1 MNYSKAFGNDISK
14 RRVYMSVVFIRAIIL
29 YMLLVFS
36 VRLMGKR
43 QIGELQPSELAV
55 TILIS
60 NIATLPVEDTGTPL
74 LTGII
79 PIITLASLDV
89 IMSWLAIKSRAVRR
103 VMSGTPVIIIRDGKL
118 DQKQMKEIRFTVD
131 DLVESLRGQGI
142 FDISE
147 VQFAVVETTGNL
159 SVYQKYPYRNVTN
172 ADIEAKGKSID
183 PPEIIIADGEPD
195 GDAMKRLTLSM
206 EWIERTL
213 KKEKTAIGDV
223 FLMTVDTDRNY
234 SLIRK
239 ER

>member
-1 MNYSKAFGNDISK
+1 
-14 RRVYMSVVFIRAIIL
+14 MSVVFIRAIIL
-29 YMLLVFS
+29 YALLIFS

-89 IMSWLAIKSRAVRR
+89 IMSWLSIKSRGVRR
-103 VMSGTPVIIIRDGKL
+103 IISGKPAIIIRNGKL
-118 DQKQMKEIRFTVD
+118 DQKQMREIRFTVD

-172 ADIEAKGKSID
+172 ADMEIKGKSID
-183 PPEIIIADGEPD
+183 PPEIVIADGEPD
-195 GDAMKRLTLSM
+195 GDAMSRLTLSM
-206 EWIERTL
+206 EWVERTI

-223 FLMTVDTDRNY
+223 FLMTVDKDRNY